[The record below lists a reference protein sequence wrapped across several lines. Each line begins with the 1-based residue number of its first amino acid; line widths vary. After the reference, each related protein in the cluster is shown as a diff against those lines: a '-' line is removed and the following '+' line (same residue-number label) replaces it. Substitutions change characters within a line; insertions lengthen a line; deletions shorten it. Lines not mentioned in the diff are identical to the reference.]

1 MYEDIFESIRNEAEK
16 RNLRE
21 STSNAYCNAVGYFL
35 RTTNKEIS
43 ELTTDDV
50 EAFLTEKRLNGLSPQ
65 TYNQYHASIRFFYKR
80 ILKMNWED
88 DDIPRMKHDRSLPNV
103 LTRDEIQAII
113 DHTDNLKHKAIIAT
127 MYSSGLRVSEVVHL
141 HYDDV
146 SRTNMTI
153 HVRDSKSRQDRYTIL
168 SKRNLDLL
176 TEYWFQCGR
185 PRGILFPS
193 SWTGTYL
200 DKNSVNQYFKKS
212 ASKAGITK
220 HVSSHSCRHSFASHL
235 FEAGVDI
242 KYIQALL
249 GHVDPK
255 STEVYLH
262 VSNKTLLGIH
272 SPFDIPEG
280 GGS

>member
-1 MYEDIFESIRNEAEK
+1 MYEDIFESIRNEATK

-127 MYSSGLRVSEVVHL
+127 MYSFGLRVSEVVHL
-141 HYDDV
+141 H
-146 SRTNMTI
+146 
-153 HVRDSKSRQDRYTIL
+153 
-168 SKRNLDLL
+168 
-176 TEYWFQCGR
+176 
-185 PRGILFPS
+185 
-193 SWTGTYL
+193 
-200 DKNSVNQYFKKS
+200 
-212 ASKAGITK
+212 
-220 HVSSHSCRHSFASHL
+220 
-235 FEAGVDI
+235 
-242 KYIQALL
+242 
-249 GHVDPK
+249 
-255 STEVYLH
+255 
-262 VSNKTLLGIH
+262 
-272 SPFDIPEG
+272 
-280 GGS
+280 